1 MGPLGKHERRRLW
14 PAALVLSG
22 IALIGAAG
30 VLAARDPAPAGPPA
44 LPARSAE
51 PRQQQAPIRRPR
63 AAASAVGKSIPM
75 RRVQK
80 PNPVRIVIPAISV
93 SAPVIPL
100 GLNPDRTLEVPKN
113 FAETGWFTGGPE
125 PGERGGAVIAGHVDS
140 KTGPAV
146 FYRLRQL
153 VRGDVINIL
162 LEDRSTV
169 RFVVSSSMA
178 VPKNRF
184 PTKLVYSKAH
194 DPALRLIT
202 CGGTFDRATGHYL
215 DNYIVFATL
224 DERR

>member
-14 PAALVLSG
+14 PAAFVLSG

-30 VLAARDPAPAGPPA
+30 VLAARDPAPTGRE
-44 LPARSAE
+44 LPARGAE
-51 PRQQQAPIRRPR
+51 PRQQQAPSRRPR
-63 AAASAVGKSIPM
+63 DAAPAVGKSIPP

-153 VRGDVINIL
+153 VRGDVIKIL
-162 LEDRSTV
+162 LKDGSTV
-169 RFVVSSSMA
+169 HFVVSSSMA

-194 DPALRLIT
+194 DPALRLVT
-202 CGGTFDRATGHYL
+202 CGGAFDRATGHYL